1 MADQPP
7 NWPTYQPRHDD
18 THGVG
23 PTPTPTSPY
32 SNAGTFTTYNAPAE
46 RRRVRRRIGLL
57 LAGATVVVGGAGA
70 GVWAVV
76 EAVTDSDRPT
86 TTTTT
91 RTVTESE
98 VEVEVEVSG
107 SGTVELFT
115 TAGVADLAAAL
126 REETGSTR
134 VFEVAMFRSTAVV
147 TVPDKDA
154 PDGARVYQ
162 WDGTLTSLTESM
174 SVRKPFDFT
183 EVKGNVLARLCGG
196 VLETC
201 TVVVGRPFAGDRA
214 WLTVV
219 GSGGGKRTDLSG
231 NPV

>member
-7 NWPTYQPRHDD
+7 NWQAYQPRHDD
-18 THGVG
+18 TRGVG

-57 LAGATVVVGGAGA
+57 LAGAAVVVGGAGA

-76 EAVTDSDRPT
+76 EAVNDSDRPTT

-98 VEVEVEVSG
+98 AEVQVSG

-134 VFEVAMFRSTAVV
+134 VFEVAMFRNIAVV

-201 TVVVGRPFAGDRA
+201 TVVIGRPFAGDRA